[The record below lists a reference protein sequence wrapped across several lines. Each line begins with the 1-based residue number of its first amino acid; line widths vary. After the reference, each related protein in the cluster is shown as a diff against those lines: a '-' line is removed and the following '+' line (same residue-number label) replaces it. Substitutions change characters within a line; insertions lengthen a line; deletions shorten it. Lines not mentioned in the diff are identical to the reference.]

1 MTSAARRRTP
11 LAVGLSMSSST
22 DKTPRK
28 EGNDKTPRKEGID
41 QDASILESIKGT
53 PSGAKP
59 PKDWLEPMTA
69 QELAKSRGSLPVI
82 FEDVSKAAYYIRGSV
97 RRTPCE
103 QSPGLSELTGCEIY
117 VKEEYKQFTGSF
129 KERGARNAL
138 MQLPEEQKAKGAI
151 AASAGNHALAL
162 SYHVGQLGVPVTVIM
177 PTTAPLV
184 KVNKC
189 RKLGANVVLH
199 GSHIGEAKEHA
210 MTSSEYSELQY
221 INGYDDPAI
230 IAGAGTVGLEIVEQ
244 VMSEAVLR

>member
-1 MTSAARRRTP
+1 MTSAARRRAP

-117 VKEEYKQFTGSF
+117 VKEETNSSQGRS
-129 KERGARNAL
+129 RN
-138 MQLPEEQKAKGAI
+138 
-151 AASAGNHALAL
+151 
-162 SYHVGQLGVPVTVIM
+162 VG
-177 PTTAPLV
+177 
-184 KVNKC
+184 
-189 RKLGANVVLH
+189 
-199 GSHIGEAKEHA
+199 HA
-210 MTSSEYSELQY
+210 MRSCSCLRSRRQKVLSPRRQATTLWRCPITAGSSAF
-221 INGYDDPAI
+221 P
-230 IAGAGTVGLEIVEQ
+230 
-244 VMSEAVLR
+244 